1 MERNANFIVVGL
13 FSILSLLLLAGFIF
27 WLGKYGVDEEKYDNY
42 KTYVSESVAGL
53 KTSSP
58 VKLKGLD
65 VGFIETVKIDGDNPE
80 RVEIRFKVEKT
91 TPIKTDSIVVL
102 NSQGIAGVG
111 FLEIKG
117 GTKNTPFLKSVD
129 KNECPNIKS
138 EPSMFSKLTEKV
150 DQALNNL
157 TATVA
162 KVNRLASNKNINNVS
177 TSLENFAQISTELKD
192 NRKEF
197 TSMIH
202 GAKGVEDNA
211 NKTLDYI
218 SKVAQKT
225 DTVLDETK
233 NAVQES
239 SALVKEIKQAKMIE
253 KIGIVLDNSND
264 TINETKILV
273 NETKSLVNEGK
284 MLVQQLRESPS
295 DLLFKSK
302 SSNPPSD
309 E

>member
-157 TATVA
+157 TDTVA

-177 TSLENFAQISTELKD
+177 TSLDNFAKISTELKD

-264 TINETKILV
+264 TINETK
-273 NETKSLVNEGK
+273 SLVNEGK

-302 SSNPPSD
+302 SSNPPS
-309 E
+309 EE

>member
-13 FSILSLLLLAGFIF
+13 FSILSLLFLAGFIF
-27 WLGKYGVDEEKYDNY
+27 WLGKYGIDEEKYDNY

-65 VGFIETVKIDGDNPE
+65 VGFVETVKIDGDNPE

-117 GTKNTPFLKSVD
+117 GTNNAPFLKNVD
-129 KNECPNIKS
+129 KSTCPNIKS
-138 EPSMFSKLTEKV
+138 EPSMFSKFTDKADLI
-150 DQALNNL
+150 LNNL
-157 TATVA
+157 TATIA
-162 KVNRLASNKNINNVS
+162 KVDRLASEKNIDNVS
-177 TSLENFAQISTELKD
+177 LSLDNFAQISTELKD

-197 TSMIH
+197 TSMIQ

-218 SKVAQKT
+218 TKVAQKS

-233 NAVQES
+233 NTVQES
-239 SALVKEIKQAKMIE
+239 SAFVKEIKQANIIE

-273 NETKSLVNEGK
+273 NETKTLVNDGK
-284 MLVQQLRESPS
+284 MLVKQLRESPS

-302 SSNPPSD
+302 SSDLPSD